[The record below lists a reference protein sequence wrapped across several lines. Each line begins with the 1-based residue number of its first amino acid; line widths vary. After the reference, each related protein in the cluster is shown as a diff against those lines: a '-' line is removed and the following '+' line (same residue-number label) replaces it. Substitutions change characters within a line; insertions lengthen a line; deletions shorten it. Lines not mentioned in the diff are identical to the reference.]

1 MASLFTHSLSSFPSS
16 FFSCSKTLSKI
27 STCHLKT
34 RSLCVYALQSSPPL
48 EVQNFWQ
55 WLCDEGVVSAKS
67 PVRPATVP
75 EGLGLVAQRDI
86 GRNEVVLEIPK
97 KFWINPDTVAASD
110 IGNVCSGLKPWI
122 SVALFL
128 IREKKKEDSP
138 RRVYLNI
145 LPESTDSTV
154 FWWV

>member
-1 MASLFTHSLSSFPSS
+1 MASLFTQSLSSFPSS

-48 EVQNFWQ
+48 EVQTFWQ

-138 RRVYLNI
+138 WRVYLNI